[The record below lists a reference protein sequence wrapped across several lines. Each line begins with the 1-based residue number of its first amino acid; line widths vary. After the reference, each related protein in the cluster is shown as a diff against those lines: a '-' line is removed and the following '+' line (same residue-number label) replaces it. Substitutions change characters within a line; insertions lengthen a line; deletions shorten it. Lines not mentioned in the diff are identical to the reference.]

1 MKECKFCRIIK
12 GELPSSRVLEDDL
25 VCALL
30 ALHPINP
37 GHMLVAPRRHVCA
50 FTDLNSK
57 EVVQL
62 SLVAQRVASALKVSL
77 PNCKGVSLSLA
88 DGEAAGQ
95 EVPHAHL
102 HVIPWHMGD
111 GFGWRRYGCV
121 QNRSEL
127 DAMAAR
133 IRRAL
138 ESDSDIGKRNG
149 NTLVERSS

>member
-1 MKECKFCRIIK
+1 MKDCKFCRILR
-12 GELPSSRVLEDDL
+12 GELPSSPVLDNDL

-30 ALHPINP
+30 DIHPVNP
-37 GHMLVAPRRHVCA
+37 GHTLVIPRRHVRV
-50 FTDLNSK
+50 FTDLNSQ

-62 SLVAQRVASALKVSL
+62 ALVAQRVASAFKACV
-77 PNCKGVSLSLA
+77 PYCEGVSLSLA

-102 HVIPWHMGD
+102 HVIPRRTGD
-111 GFGWRRYGCV
+111 GFGWRLPRGHGRV

-133 IRRAL
+133 IRSEL
-138 ESDSDIGKRNG
+138 DTYSK
-149 NTLVERSS
+149 